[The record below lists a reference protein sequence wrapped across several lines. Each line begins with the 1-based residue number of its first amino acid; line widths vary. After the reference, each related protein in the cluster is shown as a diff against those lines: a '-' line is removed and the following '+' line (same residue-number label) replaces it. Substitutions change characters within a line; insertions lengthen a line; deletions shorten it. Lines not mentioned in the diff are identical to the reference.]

1 MSATRPKA
9 RCEPPISSPA
19 VIEKSPQGIPAS
31 LRVKG
36 EDVPVT
42 VELSTVVDVSDSR
55 KMLEGRLWAYDT
67 DLIPLPDGSE
77 LDLLFEDGRVERIVL
92 TGWCMEI
99 GEGEVRR
106 ASFTFMHKVH
116 SISLD
121 DFP

>member
-1 MSATRPKA
+1 
-9 RCEPPISSPA
+9 
-19 VIEKSPQGIPAS
+19 
-31 LRVKG
+31 
-36 EDVPVT
+36 
-42 VELSTVVDVSDSR
+42 
-55 KMLEGRLWAYDT
+55 MLEGRLWAYDT